1 MKKQFVSICSAYK
14 AVDNEALTILP
25 SSSIQITPNAYQILY
40 ENSYNPGAVCFKDIP
55 PYGVFTIRQRRD
67 SSQQIQIDYISTQ
80 ETDFPCRINTSIT
93 LEEDRMNAASHLLEL
108 LEISIWKRISTYD
121 SASSQPQ
128 YSLNHYINNSIC
140 VMFSGG
146 IDCSILA
153 CLLCRV
159 LQKHNLSWVIEL
171 VNIAYGEMIEKKEK
185 ESFKQ
190 LEQMIP
196 DRFTACMNIRYNND
210 NRSIIC

>member
-1 MKKQFVSICSAYK
+1 
-14 AVDNEALTILP
+14 
-25 SSSIQITPNAYQILY
+25 
-40 ENSYNPGAVCFKDIP
+40 
-55 PYGVFTIRQRRD
+55 
-67 SSQQIQIDYISTQ
+67 
-80 ETDFPCRINTSIT
+80 
-93 LEEDRMNAASHLLEL
+93 
-108 LEISIWKRISTYD
+108 
-121 SASSQPQ
+121 
-128 YSLNHYINNSIC
+128 
-140 VMFSGG
+140 MFSGG

-159 LQKHNLSWVIEL
+159 LQKHKLKWVIEL
-171 VNIAYGEMIEKKEK
+171 VNIAYDEMIAKKEK